1 MTGLQFSTTATI
13 GSNVGIYTITPFGA
27 SAPTYYL
34 VVYTPGTLTI
44 NPASLTISAN
54 SASRLYG
61 AGNPAFSASY
71 NGLVNDDTS
80 SVVSGLTIASAAT
93 PASNVGSY
101 AITPTGAAAPNY
113 TIAFAPG
120 TLSITPAPLT
130 IAADSKSRAFDV
142 VNPILTA
149 SYTGFVNGD
158 TSATVSGLMLATT
171 AVLSSPVGN
180 YPITVSGAT
189 ASNYA
194 ISYVSGILA
203 VGQDLLTIAADNQS
217 KIYGAALPAFT
228 ASYAGF
234 VNGDTA
240 SVVTGL
246 QFSTTATVGSN
257 VGTYTITPFG
267 ATAANYLLAYVPGT
281 LTINPAALTIT
292 ANSASR
298 LYGTGN
304 PVFGA
309 SYAGFVN
316 GDTSAVLSGLTIA
329 SAATAASNVGSYAI
343 TPFGAA
349 TANYTIGYVPG
360 SLTINPAPLT
370 VAADNATRA
379 FDTANPVFTA
389 TISGLVNGDST
400 VVVSGLT
407 FSTPAVTTSPAGVY
421 AIVPGGAEA
430 ANYTLAYIPGALQVS
445 APTVTVGTLPQ
456 PVVTVNQQPLLTPT
470 LAVVLVDGNPILVP
484 VNAQGVILTDADGSF
499 LSVNGSLT
507 LTLDDATARPTSITS
522 AAVTSGSSLAGF
534 ASAGGPNFG
543 VFEVVSSVAGEIVA
557 GGSGGRLSSAQQNE
571 PGLFRESM
579 VNMGGFNVI
588 YHEEL
593 AEARQQAQSNTAL
606 GSSYREFSD
615 SDNPQTNIV
624 RTKID
629 RKPANRAASPNS

>member
-1 MTGLQFSTTATI
+1 
-13 GSNVGIYTITPFGA
+13 
-27 SAPTYYL
+27 
-34 VVYTPGTLTI
+34 
-44 NPASLTISAN
+44 
-54 SASRLYG
+54 
-61 AGNPAFSASY
+61 
-71 NGLVNDDTS
+71 
-80 SVVSGLTIASAAT
+80 
-93 PASNVGSY
+93 
-101 AITPTGAAAPNY
+101 
-113 TIAFAPG
+113 
-120 TLSITPAPLT
+120 
-130 IAADSKSRAFDV
+130 
-142 VNPILTA
+142 
-149 SYTGFVNGD
+149 
-158 TSATVSGLMLATT
+158 MLATT

-316 GDTSAVLSGLTIA
+316 GDTSAVISGLTIA

-430 ANYTLAYIPGALQVS
+430 ANYHARVYPRRAAGLRSHGDGGNVAAAGRHGQSAAPSYAHPGGG
-445 APTVTVGTLPQ
+445 PGGRQ
-456 PVVTVNQQPLLTPT
+456 PDPCPGQR
-470 LAVVLVDGNPILVP
+470 AGRHSHGCGRLVP
-484 VNAQGVILTDADGSF
+484 LREWEPHAHLGRCHRPADLHHQRRGDERVLPRRLRF
-499 LSVNGSLT
+499 GR
-507 LTLDDATARPTSITS
+507 RPQFR
-522 AAVTSGSSLAGF
+522 G
-534 ASAGGPNFG
+534 
-543 VFEVVSSVAGEIVA
+543 FEVVSSVAGEIVA